1 MTTNDAQKSERMPG
15 PVQDLQQLLYSTD
28 EGQKKDKVVM
38 HVLKKLDSGAPLSQ
52 PLPLKLA
59 VKMLYRR
66 WQIEQLITPEMEL
79 QAKAMVHEGQD
90 DW

>member
-1 MTTNDAQKSERMPG
+1 MPG
-15 PVQDLQQLLYSTD
+15 PVQDLQQLLDSTE

-66 WQIEQLITPEMEL
+66 WQIEQLITPEME
-79 QAKAMVHEGQD
+79 QKAKSMAHEGQD